1 MNRVVEG
8 DRAVVPS
15 KRDGA
20 VKLEAFLE
28 ETRNGR
34 RAIPTGNRD
43 QLRWN
48 GLMKAVIATLVVVEK
63 RGYGIDAPG
72 SWWKER
78 ASVELDAAVLRSLAE
93 AGCRIVRSP
102 PGEGRV
108 WAFLRAGKSR
118 GEGRGGGRGWEGA
131 APRRG
136 RGAGISPG
144 DVRSAPATRD

>member
-1 MNRVVEG
+1 
-8 DRAVVPS
+8 
-15 KRDGA
+15 
-20 VKLEAFLE
+20 
-28 ETRNGR
+28 
-34 RAIPTGNRD
+34 
-43 QLRWN
+43 
-48 GLMKAVIATLVVVEK
+48 MKAVIATVVVVEK

-144 DVRSAPATRD
+144 DVESAPATRD

>member
-1 MNRVVEG
+1 M
-8 DRAVVPS
+8 P
-15 KRDGA
+15 
-20 VKLEAFLE
+20 
-28 ETRNGR
+28 
-34 RAIPTGNRD
+34 
-43 QLRWN
+43 
-48 GLMKAVIATLVVVEK
+48 VVVEK

-78 ASVELDAAVLRSLAE
+78 ASVKLDAAVLHSLVE

-118 GEGRGGGRGWEGA
+118 GEGRVGGRGWAGD

-136 RGAGISPG
+136 RGAGISPPMWDRHLRPEIKWG
-144 DVRSAPATRD
+144 RPEQVSPASGASPGNWIRRWRRRLGLIDQEGGKKL